1 MVLSFRKFISKVFVN
16 GKCPK
21 ILPSENFPLYGSTHH
36 EVQDTS
42 HHPDN
47 TVIVL
52 KKWGPGECH
61 TNRGKMKVLDNY
73 R

>member
-1 MVLSFRKFISKVFVN
+1 MYTVD
-16 GKCPK
+16 
-21 ILPSENFPLYGSTHH
+21 STHH
-36 EVQDTS
+36 EVQGTS

-61 TNRGKMKVLDNY
+61 TNRGKNEGA
-73 R
+73 